1 MAVVLVDLASGFQ
14 QERMIQAEELDLVR
28 DVRVAGLT
36 PGISK
41 K

>member
-14 QERMIQAEELDLVR
+14 QERMMQAEELDLAR
-28 DVRVAGLT
+28 DVRAMGLI